1 MLRASEKD
9 LPVSLVFSTFLVRI
23 QQKNNTIKEAGYFC
37 ERNVR
42 STVIRSTEKI
52 LTGNKL
58 GNDKDKMHQNEIEGA
73 LIFMKFFD
81 RIFVKVGDG
90 SGIVE
95 ECQIHLNSVVG
106 II

>member
-1 MLRASEKD
+1 M
-9 LPVSLVFSTFLVRI
+9 V
-23 QQKNNTIKEAGYFC
+23 
-37 ERNVR
+37 
-42 STVIRSTEKI
+42 RSTEKI

-58 GNDKDKMHQNEIEGA
+58 GADKDKTHQNEIEGA
-73 LIFMKFFD
+73 LIFMNFFD
-81 RIFVKVGDG
+81 RIFVKVVDG